1 MAPIK
6 KNKPPLF
13 STENGTRSNRAKN
26 EKKDLKKDV
35 KMFAQLYIATQVRGG
50 DMEEL
55 VRKYLTKNGEIRS
68 GNKAEFLTCFKD
80 LVKTTNEIP
89 NVDASVLEG
98 SVIVNMTKPGK
109 EKTFRAYAEQL
120 IVPKIQ
126 SELDRCKR
134 VDVVFDTYR
143 KDSLKSTTRRKR
155 GKGIRR
161 KVEGNSQPPKDWD
174 SFLRIDENK
183 TELFRFRSHA
193 ITNAVSSDLQM
204 LLAVTVII

>member
-6 KNKPPLF
+6 KNKLPLF
-13 STENGTRSNRAKN
+13 PIENDTRSNRAKN

-35 KMFAQLYIATQVRGG
+35 KMFAQLYIGTQVRGG

-55 VRKYLTKNGEIRS
+55 FSYETRRDPPALAKNGEIRS
-68 GNKAEFLTCFKD
+68 GNKAELLTCFKD
-80 LVKTTNEIP
+80 LVKTTNEVP

-98 SVIVNMTKPGK
+98 PVIVNMTKPGK
-109 EKTFRAYAEQL
+109 EKTFREYAEQL

-143 KDSLKSTTRRKR
+143 KDSLISTTHRKR
-155 GKGIRR
+155 Y
-161 KVEGNSQPPKDWD
+161 
-174 SFLRIDENK
+174 
-183 TELFRFRSHA
+183 
-193 ITNAVSSDLQM
+193 
-204 LLAVTVII
+204 